1 MGFKFRKSIKI
12 APGVKLNINKK
23 SIGISAGTRGARV
36 SVNSKGKATT
46 TVGIPGSGLSYS
58 KTTNIGGEKN
68 SRGNNN
74 FESFSAQ
81 NQKNKKNGKKILLII
96 LGLMFWPVLFVAG
109 IIPSVLY
116 FPFLRK
122 KVDPNKKKL
131 YDIVA
136 GIILAITTVIVV
148 NEILNPVYPAENI
161 EISVQNVEMN
171 VNSSQNIDIKVT
183 PDNAN
188 TEIEYITEDSDIL
201 TFEDVDN
208 IPVLKSAS
216 KEGKTIIY
224 AKSGDVESNKIEL
237 NVIDEERI
245 AKEKAEAERL
255 AKEEAERKA
264 EQERIAQEEAQRKA
278 EQERIAQ
285 EEAQKEYT
293 TMVWIPSSGSG
304 KYHKKSTCS
313 KMKNAV
319 QISLEDAQNRGIQPC
334 KICY

>member
-122 KVDPNKKKL
+122 KVDPNKKEL

-171 VNSSQNIDIKVT
+171 VNSSQNIDIKNIDSNFSATNVNLKNINNDSNIAEQQINDQT
-183 PDNAN
+183 S
-188 TEIEYITEDSDIL
+188 ITKTDINNNL
-201 TFEDVDN
+201 NYNSVVGSETSTFED
-208 IPVLKSAS
+208 
-216 KEGKTIIY
+216 
-224 AKSGDVESNKIEL
+224 
-237 NVIDEERI
+237 
-245 AKEKAEAERL
+245 
-255 AKEEAERKA
+255 
-264 EQERIAQEEAQRKA
+264 
-278 EQERIAQ
+278 
-285 EEAQKEYT
+285 
-293 TMVWIPSSGSG
+293 
-304 KYHKKSTCS
+304 
-313 KMKNAV
+313 KN
-319 QISLEDAQNRGIQPC
+319 N
-334 KICY
+334 